1 VRGNQLTDA
10 IRTVAAG
17 DALLAPS
24 ITRRLIE
31 EFVSRGPTVSARLPE
46 VLTSRELEVLRLLA
60 AGLSNAEIA
69 DRLVVELSTVK
80 THVNRMLS
88 KLDLRD
94 RTQAVVYAYE
104 TGLVVPTAPLMT
116 SVRACVVSVSPV
128 ISLDIEEGTRMS
140 NILIRDLPDSVLAQ
154 IDAQAARLGIS
165 RVEYVRRQLIRE
177 AQRTAS
183 SVTAADLERS
193 GRLLADLLDED
204 VMRQAWR

>member
-1 VRGNQLTDA
+1 
-10 IRTVAAG
+10 
-17 DALLAPS
+17 
-24 ITRRLIE
+24 
-31 EFVSRGPTVSARLPE
+31 
-46 VLTSRELEVLRLLA
+46 
-60 AGLSNAEIA
+60 
-69 DRLVVELSTVK
+69 
-80 THVNRMLS
+80 
-88 KLDLRD
+88 
-94 RTQAVVYAYE
+94 
-104 TGLVVPTAPLMT
+104 VVPTAPLMT

-140 NILIRDLPDSVLAQ
+140 NILIRDLPESVLAQ